1 MVCHIAHDLLVPMTL
16 DKCAV
21 AYHGDI
27 ELSLF
32 TWNAVFEPAHDM
44 LVPMTLVRR
53 VVTCHSDIE
62 LILSRGILPLSQHM
76 ICWYQ

>member
-1 MVCHIAHDLLVPMTL
+1 MTL
-16 DKCAV
+16 DKCVV

-53 VVTCHSDIE
+53 GVAYHGDIE
-62 LILSRGILPLSQHM
+62 
-76 ICWYQ
+76 